1 MALCPGGRPVTSGVP
16 QVSVLIL
23 VLLNIFI
30 NDIDDGIECAL
41 SEFADDTKLSGE
53 VDTAEERDA
62 IQRDPDKLKRWA
74 LVNLMRFNK
83 AKVLLLGQGNP
94 KYVYKVGK
102 ELLESSP
109 AEKDLGPG

>member
-41 SEFADDTKLSGE
+41 SEFADDTKLSLLR
-53 VDTAEERDA
+53 TPRL
-62 IQRDPDKLKRWA
+62 IQQKKGMPSRGTLINSKGRP
-74 LVNLMRFNK
+74 
-83 AKVLLLGQGNP
+83 
-94 KYVYKVGK
+94 
-102 ELLESSP
+102 S
-109 AEKDLGPG
+109 